1 MSIQDGRCSGS
12 SLALAERIQEKLE
25 RIVREKKTTAACAA
39 VCGSEG
45 LLAAACAGTRGFD
58 DSPARVDDL
67 YNVGS
72 VSKIYVTA
80 AVMKLV
86 QEGRISLDEPVR
98 RYLPDWRMADERCG
112 EITVRMLLNHSS
124 GIPGTNL
131 HDHLDLEEEEELYTG
146 KYRNTPAY
154 WQTVKLRARPGSFS
168 SYGNDGFDLVAE
180 VVEAVTGKPYIRWLR
195 EQITGP
201 AGAFSAGVG
210 RRLAEGHVKVACRGD
225 EPEYYNCF
233 GAGAIH
239 TTVPECAMLGSLFID
254 SRGIIGQAYLDETRR
269 PQGVTFL
276 QGAYDAADYCL
287 GWDSLYNRNRIPLG
301 EGAVI
306 KSGGTEQFTSY
317 LLVSPACG
325 LSLAISATNDGD
337 APWLEVLE
345 DIGGEAL
352 KFIEKNGEDGVENQ
366 SSQTPEPGSSGKQSS
381 QKPESDSIE
390 KQSTLGLESSSGEN
404 QSSQTSEPGNIEKQS
419 VQASE
424 PTGTQ
429 KSTLLEIS
437 GKYSGLAYGSTSVYR
452 FSVQEETLY
461 TETLQKGGAWQREEG
476 LSGFQWDGKA
486 FVKGEHDRITA
497 EEYDGKVYYIRWG
510 VAFCQRNTRY
520 PSPGALW
527 PNLAGACFTAEGGE
541 DVFGRICLESIN
553 EENVLIFTTEHEE
566 YPVVPL
572 VCDSQNEKETC
583 LISETTR
590 DGIVFR
596 LEQEGDRTWLCTGT
610 DRYVREV

>member
-1 MSIQDGRCSGS
+1 MSIKDGRCSGS
-12 SLALAERIQEKLE
+12 SVALAEWIREKLE

-39 VCGSEG
+39 AYGPEG
-45 LLAAACAGTRGFD
+45 LLAAACAGTRGFE
-58 DSPARVDDL
+58 DSLARVDDL
-67 YNVGS
+67 YNIGS

-86 QEGRISLDEPVR
+86 QEGRISLDEPVQ
-98 RYLPDWRMADERCG
+98 RYLPDWRLADESCG

-154 WQTVKLRARPGSFS
+154 WRTVKLRARPGSFS
-168 SYGNDGFDLVAE
+168 GYCNDGFDLAAE
-180 VVEAVTGKPYIRWLR
+180 VVEAVTGKPYIQWLR

-210 RRLAEGHVKVACRGD
+210 RRLAEGHVKVACRGS

-239 TTVPECAMLGSLFID
+239 TTVPECAMFGSLFID
-254 SRGIIGQAYLDETRR
+254 SMGIIGQAYLDETRR
-269 PQGVTFL
+269 PQGATFL
-276 QGAYDAADYCL
+276 QGAYDATDYCL

-317 LLVSPACG
+317 LLVGPARG

-337 APWLEVLE
+337 VPWLEVLE

-352 KFIEKNGEDGVENQ
+352 KLLEKNREGSGE
-366 SSQTPEPGSSGKQSS
+366 KQSS
-381 QKPESDSIE
+381 PEPVAI
-390 KQSTLGLESSSGEN
+390 K
-404 QSSQTSEPGNIEKQS
+404 
-419 VQASE
+419 
-424 PTGTQ
+424 
-429 KSTLLEIS
+429 KSTLLEIP
-437 GKYSGLAYGSTSVYR
+437 GGYSGLAYGSTGVYR

-461 TETLQKGGAWQREEG
+461 TETLQKGSTWQRDEE
-476 LSGFQWDGKA
+476 LSGFRWDGKA
-486 FVKGEHDRITA
+486 FAKGEHDRITA
-497 EEYDGKVYYIRWG
+497 EEYEGKVYYIRWG
-510 VAFCQRNTRY
+510 VAFCQKNTRY

-527 PNLAGACFTAEGGE
+527 PHLAGACFTAEGGE

-553 EENVLIFTTEHEE
+553 EENVLLFTTEHEE

-572 VCDSQNEKETC
+572 VCDPRKENETC
-583 LISETTR
+583 LISETTW

-610 DRYVREV
+610 DRYLREQ

>member
-12 SLALAERIQEKLE
+12 SLALAEWIQEKLE
-25 RIVREKKTTAACAA
+25 KIVREKKTTAACAA
-39 VCGSEG
+39 AYGPEG
-45 LLAAACAGTRGFD
+45 LLAAACAGTRGFE
-58 DSPARVDDL
+58 DSPAWVDDL
-67 YNVGS
+67 YNIGS

-86 QEGRISLDEPVR
+86 QEGRISLDEPVQ
-98 RYLPDWRMADERCG
+98 RYLPDWRLADESCG

-154 WQTVKLRARPGSFS
+154 WRTVKLRARPGSFS
-168 SYGNDGFDLVAE
+168 GYCNDGFDLAAE
-180 VVEAVTGKPYIRWLR
+180 VVEAVTGKPYIQWLQ

-210 RRLAEGHVKVACRGD
+210 RRLAEGHVKVACRD
-225 EPEYYNCF
+225 SEPEYYNCF

-239 TTVPECAMLGSLFID
+239 TTVPECAMFGSLFID

-269 PQGVTFL
+269 PQGATFL
-276 QGAYDAADYCL
+276 QGAYDATDYCL

-317 LLVSPACG
+317 LLVGPARG

-337 APWLEVLE
+337 VPWLEVLE

-352 KFIEKNGEDGVENQ
+352 KLLEKNREGSGEKQ
-366 SSQTPEPGSSGKQSS
+366 SSQTLELGSSEKQNSQKPEPDNSEKQSS
-381 QKPESDSIE
+381 Q
-390 KQSTLGLESSSGEN
+390 
-404 QSSQTSEPGNIEKQS
+404 
-419 VQASE
+419 ASE
-424 PTGTQ
+424 PVGIK
-429 KSTLLEIS
+429 KSTLVEIP
-437 GKYSGLAYGSTSVYR
+437 GGYSGLAYSNTGVYR

-461 TETLQKGGAWQREEG
+461 TETLQKGGIWQRDEE
-476 LSGFQWDGKA
+476 LSGFRWDGKA
-486 FVKGEHDRITA
+486 FAKGEHDRITA
-497 EEYDGKVYYIRWG
+497 EEYEGKVYYIRWG
-510 VAFCQRNTRY
+510 VAFCQKNTRY

-527 PNLAGACFTAEGGE
+527 PRLAVRHYCGGC
-541 DVFGRICLESIN
+541 R
-553 EENVLIFTTEHEE
+553 
-566 YPVVPL
+566 
-572 VCDSQNEKETC
+572 
-583 LISETTR
+583 
-590 DGIVFR
+590 
-596 LEQEGDRTWLCTGT
+596 
-610 DRYVREV
+610 

>member
-39 VCGSEG
+39 AYGPEG
-45 LLAAACAGTRGFD
+45 LLAAACAGTRGFE
-58 DSPARVDDL
+58 DSLARVDDL
-67 YNVGS
+67 YNIGS

-154 WQTVKLRARPGSFS
+154 WRTVKLRARPGSFS
-168 SYGNDGFDLVAE
+168 GYCNDGFDLAAE
-180 VVEAVTGKPYIRWLR
+180 VVEAVTGKPYIQWLR

-210 RRLAEGHVKVACRGD
+210 RRLAEGHVKVACRGS

-239 TTVPECAMLGSLFID
+239 TTVPECAMFGSLFID
-254 SRGIIGQAYLDETRR
+254 SMGIIGQAYLDETRR
-269 PQGVTFL
+269 PQGATFL
-276 QGAYDAADYCL
+276 QGAYDATDYCL

-317 LLVSPACG
+317 LLVGPARG

-337 APWLEVLE
+337 VPWLEVLE

-352 KFIEKNGEDGVENQ
+352 KLLEKNREGSGE
-366 SSQTPEPGSSGKQSS
+366 KQSS
-381 QKPESDSIE
+381 PEPVAI
-390 KQSTLGLESSSGEN
+390 K
-404 QSSQTSEPGNIEKQS
+404 
-419 VQASE
+419 
-424 PTGTQ
+424 
-429 KSTLLEIS
+429 KSTLLEIP
-437 GKYSGLAYGSTSVYR
+437 GGYSGLAYGSTGVYR

-461 TETLQKGGAWQREEG
+461 TETLQKGSTWQRDEE
-476 LSGFQWDGKA
+476 LSGFRWDGKA
-486 FVKGEHDRITA
+486 FAKGEHDRITA
-497 EEYDGKVYYIRWG
+497 EEYEGKVYYIRWG
-510 VAFCQRNTRY
+510 VAFCQKNTRY

-527 PNLAGACFTAEGGE
+527 PHLAGACFTAEGGE

-553 EENVLIFTTEHEE
+553 EENVLLFTTEHEE

-572 VCDSQNEKETC
+572 VCDPRKENETC
-583 LISETTR
+583 LISETTW

-610 DRYVREV
+610 DRYLREQ